1 MKIQTQKIVED
12 RSGPVMGEGVTR
24 RAMVLGVL
32 IGAVS
37 FIAATPHAFA
47 AYPDRAIRLI
57 VPFPPGGTSD
67 LVARLIATPLSV
79 RFKQPIIIENRA
91 GANGIIGTEALS
103 KAAPDGYTFA
113 LLPSG
118 HAINGSLKNLNY
130 DTEKSFTP
138 LMLIGTVPLLGVVNP
153 ASSAMT
159 LQKFLELA
167 RNSPKPLS
175 FKSAGVGGS
184 DHLATELLMRSTG
197 IKMLNVPYK
206 GDPPAATDL
215 VGGQI
220 DFGLFNITSV
230 LQLVNAG
237 KLRALGVSAEK
248 RSALLPD
255 LPTFEEAGVKGY
267 TAGSWHAFFAPA
279 GLPPDVL
286 LLLNSE
292 MNAILKTPDV
302 ARQLS
307 ELGFSTEG
315 GSSEKL
321 GKFLRV
327 EVAKWDRIIREAGI
341 PTEKN

>member
-1 MKIQTQKIVED
+1 MKFQTSKMAKYA
-12 RSGPVMGEGVTR
+12 SSPAKTGGATS
-24 RAMVLGVL
+24 RAMAMAVL
-32 IGAVS
+32 IGVAS
-37 FIAATPHAFA
+37 FFAATTHALA
-47 AYPDRAIRLI
+47 AYPERAIRLI

-79 RFKQPIIIENRA
+79 KFKQPIIIENRS
-91 GANGIIGTEALS
+91 GSSGIIGTEMLAKS
-103 KAAPDGYTFA
+103 APDGYTIA

-118 HAINGSLKNLNY
+118 HAINGSLQNLSY

-153 ASSAMT
+153 ASPATS
-159 LQKFLELA
+159 LQKFLDMA
-167 RNSPKPLS
+167 RTSPKPLS

-197 IKMLNVPYK
+197 IKMLNVPYR
-206 GDPPAATDL
+206 GDPPAAIDL

-230 LQLVNAG
+230 LQLVKAG
-237 KLRALGVSAEK
+237 KLRALAVSAEK
-248 RSALLPD
+248 RSELLPD

-279 GLPPDVL
+279 GLPPEALSV
-286 LLLNSE
+286 LNSE

-302 ARQLS
+302 AKQLS
-307 ELGFSTEG
+307 AFGISIEG

-321 GKFLRV
+321 GKFLSV
-327 EVAKWDRIIREAGI
+327 EVAKWARIIREAGI
-341 PTEKN
+341 PTEKK

>member
-1 MKIQTQKIVED
+1 
-12 RSGPVMGEGVTR
+12 
-24 RAMVLGVL
+24 
-32 IGAVS
+32 
-37 FIAATPHAFA
+37 
-47 AYPDRAIRLI
+47 
-57 VPFPPGGTSD
+57 
-67 LVARLIATPLSV
+67 
-79 RFKQPIIIENRA
+79 
-91 GANGIIGTEALS
+91 
-103 KAAPDGYTFA
+103 
-113 LLPSG
+113 
-118 HAINGSLKNLNY
+118 
-130 DTEKSFTP
+130 
-138 LMLIGTVPLLGVVNP
+138 
-153 ASSAMT
+153 
-159 LQKFLELA
+159 
-167 RNSPKPLS
+167 
-175 FKSAGVGGS
+175 
-184 DHLATELLMRSTG
+184 MRSTG